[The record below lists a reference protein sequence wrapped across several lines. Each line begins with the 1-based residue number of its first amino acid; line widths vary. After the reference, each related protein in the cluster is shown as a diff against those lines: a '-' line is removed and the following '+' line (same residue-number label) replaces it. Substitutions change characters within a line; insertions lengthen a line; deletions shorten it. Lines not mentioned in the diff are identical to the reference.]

1 MKIVDV
7 IEKILQVHKIKNEIV
22 HKILEGVV
30 PWILQF
36 FHESANIFLLRSKML
51 VLPLQ
56 RYRYVGNVNN
66 AINVLEL
73 KVYQVVSKTR
83 LTRSRNLSLG
93 IAVPIVN

>member
-7 IEKILQVHKIKNEIV
+7 IEKILPVRKIKNEIV

-30 PWILQF
+30 PRILQF

-56 RYRYVGNVNN
+56 RYRCVGNV
-66 AINVLEL
+66 INVLEL
-73 KVYQVVSKTR
+73 KVYQVVFKTR
-83 LTRSRNLSLG
+83 LTRSKNLS
-93 IAVPIVN
+93 